1 MMDFD
6 WYQGTVCGVSSEN
19 HVASRL
25 LKGVGPLTLKEAAG
39 GFNRPYSMRGSLDH
53 GSLGIYYGGG
63 LDVHVVAT
71 SGLAPHA
78 ARVLRAE
85 FPDHTVSRVDVAYD
99 VDEPGSFERLHK
111 ITYLIARQK
120 RRGPR
125 GGVVGTELAGDWL
138 DAIGGRTLYAGGRSS
153 RLRVRVYEKG
163 KEQEAKH
170 PDRKFSHGWT
180 RVEWQIRPDSA
191 GKRLAATLEPLQLA
205 AWSAFGAALVTAVT
219 SIGMTPLAPQRVP
232 ATDAEYWL
240 GRQYSK
246 ILREWV
252 LLPPA
257 DLQNKLLAVI
267 ERAGSTPNPFTESAR
282 AEHVPAAGLVLDR
295 G

>member
-1 MMDFD
+1 MIDFD
-6 WYQGTVCGVSSEN
+6 WYQGTVRGVTSEEF
-19 HVASRL
+19 VASRL
-25 LKGVGPLTLKEAAG
+25 VRGAGPLVLSEAAG
-39 GFNRPYSMRGSLDH
+39 GYNRPYSLRGTLDH
-53 GSLGIYYGGG
+53 GSIGVYYGSN

-71 SGLAPHA
+71 SGLAPHT
-78 ARVLRAE
+78 ARVLRSE
-85 FPDHTVSRVDVAYD
+85 FPEHTVSRVDVAYD
-99 VDEPGSFERLHK
+99 VDEPDSFERLHK
-111 ITYLIARQK
+111 LAYLLARQK

-125 GGVVGTELAGDWL
+125 GGVIGTEVAGDWL
-138 DAIGGRTLYAGGRSS
+138 DAIGGRTLYLGGRAS

-205 AWSAFGAALVTAVT
+205 AWSAFGSDLVTAVT
-219 SIGMTPLAPQRVP
+219 AIGMTPQAPQRVP
-232 ATDAEYWL
+232 GTDPEYWL

-246 ILREWV
+246 VLREWST
-252 LLPPA
+252 LPPA
-257 DLQNKLLAVI
+257 ELQAKVLAVI
-267 ERAGSTPNPFTESAR
+267 ELAESTPNPFTESAR
-282 AEHVPAAGLVLDR
+282 AEHVPSAGLVPHW